1 MTDHS
6 TPQAEPQD
14 GFLRCTFPGCDIVVG
29 LKKKG
34 GPKGPFRGHCS
45 KHNEPY
51 KRAAAM
57 RFQ

>member
-29 LKKKG
+29 LKKG
-34 GPKGPFRGHCS
+34 RAYVPPSGYCS
-45 KHNEPY
+45 KHNEPG
-51 KRAAAM
+51 KRAVGM